1 MVCFGGKL
9 KVLFFGSTGKAE
21 GTAPDDEEDDM
32 WPLPMEAEGE
42 EVLEALE
49 ATEARGRKFA
59 GVGEL
64 RGRGGP
70 LIFGAAKS
78 RGELM
83 VLRLEGV

>member
-1 MVCFGGKL
+1 MCFGGKL
-9 KVLFFGSTGKAE
+9 KLFFGSTGKAG
-21 GTAPDDEEDDM
+21 GTAAPDDEEDDM

-70 LIFGAAKS
+70 PIFGAAKS

-83 VLRLEGV
+83 MVLRLEGV

>member
-1 MVCFGGKL
+1 M
-9 KVLFFGSTGKAE
+9 LFFGSTGKAG
-21 GTAPDDEEDDM
+21 GTAPEDEEEDM

-70 LIFGAAKS
+70 PPRPFGAAKS

-83 VLRLEGV
+83 MVLRLEGV